1 MEQLPFGTNE
11 FADNPEPRVPCVL
24 VLDVSGSMQG
34 EPIRQLN
41 EGLIVYKDSLS
52 ADPLARKRVE
62 VAIVTFGSEVKSVCD
77 FVTAD
82 NYNPPTLEPSGY
94 TPMGQA
100 VTLAM
105 EMVEN
110 RKTQY
115 KSNGIA
121 YYRPW
126 LFLITD
132 GGPNDPGWEAAAAKA
147 VEGDKAKKFAFFG
160 VGTDGADFGNLQKF
174 CVREPLKLKGL
185 EFKKLFQWLSSSQ
198 QSVSRS
204 TPGDEVPLANP
215 AAHERLGIG
224 VMRLLCGKLYTVVCK
239 AHRTKYRVRPAKMLA
254 ECLRESTQ
262 FRYSLQCVRM
272 AKEVL
277 GIQKSV
283 QILLANRSFA
293 RFRRHLLL

>member
-1 MEQLPFGTNE
+1 LEDFVVEQMPFATNE

-24 VLDVSGSMQG
+24 ILDISGSMAG

-41 EGLIVYKDSLS
+41 EGLVIYKDSLS

-62 VAIVTFGSEVKSVCD
+62 IAIVTFGSEVKTVCD

-82 NYNPPTLEPSGY
+82 NYVPPVLEPGGM

-100 VTLAM
+100 VSLAM
-105 EMVEN
+105 DMVQS
-110 RKTQY
+110 RKAQY

-132 GGPNDPGWEAAAAKA
+132 GGPNDQGWEAAAAKA
-147 VEGDKAKKFAFFG
+147 VDGDKSKKFAFFG
-160 VGTDGADFGNLQKF
+160 VGVEGADFSTLQHF

-204 TPGDEVPLANP
+204 TPGDDVPLTNP
-215 AAHERLGIG
+215 TTPSGWAA
-224 VMRLLCGKLYTVVCK
+224 V
-239 AHRTKYRVRPAKMLA
+239 
-254 ECLRESTQ
+254 
-262 FRYSLQCVRM
+262 
-272 AKEVL
+272 
-277 GIQKSV
+277 
-283 QILLANRSFA
+283 
-293 RFRRHLLL
+293 